1 MKKKTYLFALMAMAL
16 TLGSCSDNENGIG
29 GETSK
34 YITVS
39 TSIGNMTRVATDAK
53 GGQTFEEGDEISVYA
68 WTGDATVAPE
78 TRERVVNN
86 AINKLTNGSW
96 VSTPQMLWKNNR
108 DKHYFIGVYPT
119 AAISDL
125 SAGEY
130 TFDVNKQ
137 TESDLLVAV
146 NKDGLSYN
154 VDEQQTVPLTFT
166 HVMAKLV
173 VNLTYKNQ
181 WGAEGPTVDKV
192 VVGDAVKSATVNYL
206 TKVVT
211 PSAVAENK
219 ANFDMPALTA
229 NKQYASIIIP
239 QDGVQKITV
248 VIGGKN
254 FIYDNGTP
262 FKFESGKIT
271 TINLEVGRDII
282 KLGDVNISDWGSTGE
297 PIKGEAYDLL
307 S

>member
-68 WTGDATVAPE
+68 WPGDATAVPAA
-78 TRERVVNN
+78 TGRVVDN
-86 AINKLTNGSW
+86 AINKLTKGSW
-96 VSTPQMLWKNNR
+96 ISTPQMLWKNNR
-108 DKHYFIGVYPT
+108 DKHYFIGVYPKK
-119 AAISDL
+119 AISDL
-125 SAGEY
+125 AAGEY
-130 TFDVNKQ
+130 VFDATKQ
-137 TESDLLVAV
+137 VESDLLVAV
-146 NKDGLSYN
+146 NADGITA
-154 VDEQQTVPLTFT
+154 EGKQAVPLTFT
-166 HVMAKLV
+166 HVMAKLL

-181 WGAEGPTVDKV
+181 WGTEGPTVDKV

-211 PSAVAENK
+211 PSAVAEDK

-262 FKFESGKIT
+262 FKFESGKVT
-271 TINLEVGRDII
+271 TVNLVVGRDTITLNEVKI
-282 KLGDVNISDWGSTGE
+282 TDWETSTPITGE
-297 PIKGEAYDLL
+297 AVD
-307 S
+307 

>member
-39 TSIGNMTRVATDAK
+39 TSIGNMTRVATDEK

-78 TRERVVNN
+78 TSERVVNN

-119 AAISDL
+119 KAISDL
-125 SAGEY
+125 TAGEY
-130 TFDVNKQ
+130 AFDETKQ
-137 TESDLLVAV
+137 VESDLLVAV

-181 WGAEGPTVDKV
+181 WGTEGPTVDKV

-206 TKVVT
+206 TKVIT
-211 PSAVAENK
+211 PSTVAEDK

-282 KLGDVNISDWGSTGE
+282 KLGNVNISDWGSTGE
-297 PIKGEAYDLL
+297 PIKGEAYD
-307 S
+307 

>member
-1 MKKKTYLFALMAMAL
+1 MKTKTYLFALMAMAL

-39 TSIGNMTRVATDAK
+39 TSIGNMTRVATDAN

-108 DKHYFIGVYPT
+108 DKHYFIGVYPKK
-119 AAISDL
+119 AISDL
-125 SAGEY
+125 AAGEY
-130 TFDVNKQ
+130 VFDATKQ
-137 TESDLLVAV
+137 VESDLLVAV
-146 NKDGLSYN
+146 NIDGITA
-154 VDEQQTVPLTFT
+154 EGKQAVPLTFT
-166 HVMAKLV
+166 HVMAKLL

-181 WGAEGPTVDKV
+181 WGTEGPTVDKV

-211 PSAVAENK
+211 PSAVAEDK

-262 FKFESGKIT
+262 FKFESGKVT
-271 TINLEVGRDII
+271 TVNLVVGRDTITLNEVKI
-282 KLGDVNISDWGSTGE
+282 TDWETSTPITGE
-297 PIKGEAYDLL
+297 AVD
-307 S
+307 

>member
-1 MKKKTYLFALMAMAL
+1 MKKKTYLFALMAMVL

-78 TRERVVNN
+78 TSERVVNN

-108 DKHYFIGVYPT
+108 DKHYFIGVYPIS
-119 AAISDL
+119 ASAISDL

-130 TFDVNKQ
+130 TFDETKQ
-137 TESDLLVAV
+137 VESDLLVAV

-154 VDEQQTVPLTFT
+154 VDEQQPVPLTFT

-181 WGAEGPTVDKV
+181 WGTEGPTVDKV
-192 VVGDAVKSATVNYL
+192 AVGNAAKKATVNYL

-211 PSAVAENK
+211 PSAVAEDK
-219 ANFDMPALTA
+219 ADFDMPVLTA
-229 NKQYASIIIP
+229 NKKYASIIIP
-239 QDGVQKITV
+239 QDGVQKITIT
-248 VIGGKN
+248 IGGKD

-271 TINLEVGRDII
+271 IVNLEVGRDVI

-297 PIKGEAYDLL
+297 PIKGEAYD
-307 S
+307 

>member
-1 MKKKTYLFALMAMAL
+1 MKTKTYLFALMTMAL

-39 TSIGNMTRVATDAK
+39 TSIGNMTRVATDAN

-68 WTGDATVAPE
+68 WTGDATTVPAA
-78 TRERVVNN
+78 TGRVVDN
-86 AINKLTNGSW
+86 AINKLTKGSW
-96 VSTPQMLWKNNR
+96 ISTPQMLWKNNR

-119 AAISDL
+119 KAISDL
-125 SAGEY
+125 TAGEY
-130 TFDVNKQ
+130 AFDETKQ
-137 TESDLLVAV
+137 VESDLLVAV

-154 VDEQQTVPLTFT
+154 VDEQQPVPLTFT

-181 WGAEGPTVDKV
+181 WGTEGPTVDKV

-206 TKVVT
+206 TKVIT
-211 PSAVAENK
+211 PSAVAEDK

-297 PIKGEAYDLL
+297 PIKGEAYD
-307 S
+307 

>member
-1 MKKKTYLFALMAMAL
+1 MKTKTYLFALMAMAL

-39 TSIGNMTRVATDAK
+39 TSIGNMTRVATDAN
-53 GGQTFEEGDEISVYA
+53 GAQTFEEGDEISVYA
-68 WTGDATVAPE
+68 WTGDATKAP
-78 TRERVVNN
+78 TASERVVNN
-86 AINKLTNGSW
+86 AINKLTSGSW

-108 DKHYFIGVYPT
+108 EKHYFIGVYPT
-119 AAISDL
+119 KAISDL
-125 SAGEY
+125 TAGEY
-130 TFDVNKQ
+130 AFDETKQ
-137 TESDLLVAV
+137 VESDLLVAV
-146 NKDGLSYN
+146 NTDGITAE
-154 VDEQQTVPLTFT
+154 DKQAVPLTFT
-166 HVMAKLV
+166 HVMAKLL

-181 WGAEGPTVDKV
+181 WGTEGPTVDKV
-192 VVGDAVKSATVNYL
+192 VVGDALKSATVNYL

-211 PSAVAENK
+211 PSAVAEDK

-262 FKFESGKIT
+262 FKFESGKVT
-271 TINLEVGRDII
+271 TINLVVGRDTITLNEVKI
-282 KLGDVNISDWGSTGE
+282 TDWETSTPITGE
-297 PIKGEAYDLL
+297 AVD
-307 S
+307 

>member
-1 MKKKTYLFALMAMAL
+1 MKTKTYLFALMAMAL
-16 TLGSCSDNENGIG
+16 ALGSCSDNENGIG

-68 WTGDATVAPE
+68 WTGDATAVPAA
-78 TRERVVNN
+78 TGRVVDN
-86 AINKLTNGSW
+86 AINKLTKGAW
-96 VSTPQMLWKNNR
+96 ISTPQMLWKNNR

-119 AAISDL
+119 KAISDL
-125 SAGEY
+125 TAGEY
-130 TFDVNKQ
+130 AFDETKQ
-137 TESDLLVAV
+137 VESDLLVAV

-181 WGAEGPTVDKV
+181 WGTEGPTVDKV
-192 VVGDAVKSATVNYL
+192 VVGDAAKKATVNYL

-211 PSAVAENK
+211 PSTVAEDK
-219 ANFDMPALTA
+219 ADFDMPALTA

-239 QDGVQKITV
+239 QDGVQKITIT
-248 VIGGKN
+248 IGDKD

-271 TINLEVGRDII
+271 TINLEVGRDVI

-297 PIKGEAYDLL
+297 PIKGEAYD
-307 S
+307 

>member
-1 MKKKTYLFALMAMAL
+1 MKTKTYLFALMAMAL

-96 VSTPQMLWKNNR
+96 ISNPQMLWKNNR
-108 DKHYFIGVYPT
+108 DKHYFIGVYPKK
-119 AAISDL
+119 AISDL
-125 SAGEY
+125 AAGEY
-130 TFDVNKQ
+130 VFDATKQ
-137 TESDLLVAV
+137 VESDLLVAV
-146 NKDGLSYN
+146 NTDGITA
-154 VDEQQTVPLTFT
+154 EGKQAVPLTFT
-166 HVMAKLV
+166 HVMAKLL

-181 WGAEGPTVDKV
+181 WGTEGPTVDKV

-211 PSAVAENK
+211 PSAVAEDK

-262 FKFESGKIT
+262 FKFESGKVT
-271 TINLEVGRDII
+271 TVNLVVGRDTITLNEVKI
-282 KLGDVNISDWGSTGE
+282 TDWETSTPITGE
-297 PIKGEAYDLL
+297 AVD
-307 S
+307 

>member
-1 MKKKTYLFALMAMAL
+1 MKKKTYLFALMTMAL
-16 TLGSCSDNENGIG
+16 TLGSCSNNEDGIG

-34 YITVS
+34 FITVS

-68 WTGDATVAPE
+68 WTGDATIAPDAS
-78 TRERVVNN
+78 ERVVNN
-86 AINKLTNGSW
+86 AINKLTSSSW

-108 DKHYFIGVYPT
+108 DKHYFIGVYPIS
-119 AAISDL
+119 AISDL
-125 SAGEY
+125 TAGEY

-154 VDEQQTVPLTFT
+154 VDEQQPVPLTFT

-181 WGAEGPTVDKV
+181 WGTEGPTVDKV
-192 VVGDAVKSATVNYL
+192 AVGNAAKKATVNYL

-211 PSAVAENK
+211 PSAVAEDK
-219 ANFDMPALTA
+219 ADFDMPALTA

-239 QDGVQKITV
+239 QDGVQKITIT
-248 VIGGKN
+248 IGGKD

-271 TINLEVGRDII
+271 IVNLEVGRDVI

-297 PIKGEAYDLL
+297 PIKGEAYD
-307 S
+307 

>member
-1 MKKKTYLFALMAMAL
+1 MKTKTYLFALMAMAL
-16 TLGSCSDNENGIG
+16 TLGSCSDNENGIR

-34 YITVS
+34 YMTVS
-39 TSIGNMTRVATDAK
+39 TSIGNMTRVATDEK

-108 DKHYFIGVYPT
+108 DKHYFIGVYPIS
-119 AAISDL
+119 AISDL

-130 TFDVNKQ
+130 TFDETKQ
-137 TESDLLVAV
+137 VESDLLVAV

-154 VDEQQTVPLTFT
+154 VDEQQPVPLTFT

-181 WGAEGPTVDKV
+181 WGTEGPTVDKV

-211 PSAVAENK
+211 PSAVAEDK
-219 ANFDMPALTA
+219 ADFDMPALTA

-248 VIGGKN
+248 VIGGMN

-271 TINLEVGRDII
+271 TVNLEVGRDII
-282 KLGDVNISDWGSTGE
+282 KLGDVSISDWGSTGD
-297 PIKGEAYDLL
+297 PIKGEAHD
-307 S
+307 

>member
-1 MKKKTYLFALMAMAL
+1 MKTKTYLFVLMTMA
-16 TLGSCSDNENGIG
+16 LGSCSDNENGIG

-39 TSIGNMTRVATDAK
+39 TSIGNMTRVATDAN

-68 WTGDATVAPE
+68 WTGDATTVPAA
-78 TRERVVNN
+78 TGRVVDN
-86 AINKLTNGSW
+86 AINKLTKGSW
-96 VSTPQMLWKNNR
+96 ISTPQMLWKNNR

-130 TFDVNKQ
+130 TFDENKQ

-146 NKDGLSYN
+146 NKDGISYN
-154 VDEQQTVPLTFT
+154 ADEQQTVPLTFT

-181 WGAEGPTVDKV
+181 WGTEGPTVDKV
-192 VVGDAVKSATVNYL
+192 VVGNAVKSATVNYL

-211 PSAVAENK
+211 SSAVAEDK

-262 FKFESGKIT
+262 FKFESGKVT

-297 PIKGEAYDLL
+297 SIKGEAYD
-307 S
+307 

>member
-1 MKKKTYLFALMAMAL
+1 MKKKTYLFALMAMVL

-29 GETSK
+29 CETSK

-39 TSIGNMTRVATDAK
+39 TSIGNMTRVATDAN
-53 GGQTFEEGDEISVYA
+53 GDQTFEEGDEISVYA
-68 WTGDATVAPE
+68 WTGAPTVALE
-78 TRERVVNN
+78 AHERVVNN

-119 AAISDL
+119 KAISDL
-125 SAGEY
+125 TAGEY
-130 TFDVNKQ
+130 AFDETKQ
-137 TESDLLVAV
+137 VESDLLVAV
-146 NKDGLSYN
+146 NTDGITA
-154 VDEQQTVPLTFT
+154 EGKQAVPLTFT
-166 HVMAKLV
+166 HVMAKLL

-181 WGAEGPTVDKV
+181 WGTEGPTVDKV

-211 PSAVAENK
+211 PSAVAEDK

-262 FKFESGKIT
+262 FKFESGKVT
-271 TINLEVGRDII
+271 TVNLVVGRDTITLNEVKI
-282 KLGDVNISDWGSTGE
+282 TDWETSTPITGE
-297 PIKGEAYDLL
+297 AVD
-307 S
+307 

>member
-39 TSIGNMTRVATDAK
+39 TSIGNMTRVATDEK

-68 WTGDATVAPE
+68 WTGDVTVAPE

-108 DKHYFIGVYPT
+108 DKHYFIGVYPIS
-119 AAISDL
+119 AISDL

-130 TFDVNKQ
+130 TFDETKQ
-137 TESDLLVAV
+137 VESDLLVAV

-154 VDEQQTVPLTFT
+154 VDEQQPVPLTFT

-181 WGAEGPTVDKV
+181 WGTEGPTVDKV
-192 VVGDAVKSATVNYL
+192 VVGNAAKKATINYL

-211 PSAVAENK
+211 PSTTAKEDFSLPEITENTK
-219 ANFDMPALTA
+219 
-229 NKQYASIIIP
+229 YVSVIIP
-239 QDGVQKITV
+239 QEDVKQLTI

-254 FIYDNGTP
+254 FVYDNGTP
-262 FKFESGKIT
+262 FKLESGKIT
-271 TINLEVGRDII
+271 TVNLEVGRDEI
-282 KLGDVNISDWGSTGE
+282 KLGDVKITDWEDGSTF
-297 PIKGEAYDLL
+297 KGEALN
-307 S
+307 

>member
-1 MKKKTYLFALMAMAL
+1 MKKKTYLFALMAMVL

-39 TSIGNMTRVATDAK
+39 TSIGNMTRVATDAN

-78 TRERVVNN
+78 TRDRVVNN
-86 AINKLTNGSW
+86 ANNKLTNGSW

-108 DKHYFIGVYPT
+108 DKHYFIGVYPIS
-119 AAISDL
+119 ASAISDL

-130 TFDVNKQ
+130 TFDETKQ
-137 TESDLLVAV
+137 VESDLLVAV

-154 VDEQQTVPLTFT
+154 VDELQTVPLTFT

-173 VNLTYKNQ
+173 VNLAYKNQ
-181 WGAEGPTVDKV
+181 WGTEGPTVDKV
-192 VVGDAVKSATVNYL
+192 AVGNAAKKATVNYL

-211 PSAVAENK
+211 PSAVAEDK
-219 ANFDMPALTA
+219 ADFDMPVLTA
-229 NKQYASIIIP
+229 NKKYASIIIP
-239 QDGVQKITV
+239 QDGVQKITIT
-248 VIGGKN
+248 IGGKD

-262 FKFESGKIT
+262 FKLESGKIT
-271 TINLEVGRDII
+271 TVNLEVGRDEI
-282 KLGDVNISDWGSTGE
+282 KLGDVKITNWEDGSTFS
-297 PIKGEAYDLL
+297 GEALN
-307 S
+307 

>member
-1 MKKKTYLFALMAMAL
+1 MRTKTYLFALMAMAL
-16 TLGSCSDNENGIG
+16 TLGSCSNDENGIG

-39 TSIGNMTRVATDAK
+39 TRIGNMTRVATDAN

-78 TRERVVNN
+78 TSERVVNN

-108 DKHYFIGVYPT
+108 DNHYFIGVYPT

-125 SAGEY
+125 TAGEY
-130 TFDVNKQ
+130 TFDVTKQ
-137 TESDLLVAV
+137 AESDLLVAV
-146 NKDGLSYN
+146 NTDGISYN
-154 VDEQQTVPLTFT
+154 ANEQQTVPLTFT

-181 WGAEGPTVDKV
+181 WGADGPTVEKV
-192 VVGDAVKSATVNYL
+192 VVGNAAKEATVNYL

-211 PSAVAENK
+211 PSTTIKEDISLPEITENTK
-219 ANFDMPALTA
+219 
-229 NKQYASIIIP
+229 YVSVIIP
-239 QDGVQKITV
+239 QEEVKQLTIV
-248 VIGGKN
+248 VGGKN

-262 FKFESGKIT
+262 FKLESGKIT
-271 TINLEVGRDII
+271 TINLEVGRDEI
-282 KLGDVNISDWGSTGE
+282 KLGEVKISNWEEGSTFN
-297 PIKGEAYDLL
+297 GEALN
-307 S
+307 

>member
-1 MKKKTYLFALMAMAL
+1 MKTKTYLFALMTMAL

-29 GETSK
+29 SETSK

-39 TSIGNMTRVATDAK
+39 TSIGNMPRVATDAN

-68 WTGDATVAPE
+68 WTGDATTVPAA
-78 TRERVVNN
+78 TGRVVDN
-86 AINKLTNGSW
+86 AINKLTKGSW
-96 VSTPQMLWKNNR
+96 ISTPQMLWKNNR
-108 DKHYFIGVYPT
+108 DKHYFIGVYPIS
-119 AAISDL
+119 ASAISDL

-130 TFDVNKQ
+130 TFDETKQ
-137 TESDLLVAV
+137 VESDLLVAV

-181 WGAEGPTVDKV
+181 WGTEGPTVDKV

-206 TKVVT
+206 TKVIT
-211 PSAVAENK
+211 PSAVAEDK

-297 PIKGEAYDLL
+297 PIKGEAYD
-307 S
+307 

>member
-1 MKKKTYLFALMAMAL
+1 MKKKTYLFALMTMAL
-16 TLGSCSDNENGIG
+16 TLGSCSNNEDGIG

-34 YITVS
+34 FITVS

-68 WTGDATVAPE
+68 WTGDATIAPDAS
-78 TRERVVNN
+78 ERVVNN
-86 AINKLTNGSW
+86 AINKLTSSSW

-108 DKHYFIGVYPT
+108 DKHYFIGVYPIS
-119 AAISDL
+119 AISDL

-130 TFDVNKQ
+130 TFDETKQ
-137 TESDLLVAV
+137 VESDLLVAV

-154 VDEQQTVPLTFT
+154 VDEQQPVPLTFT

-181 WGAEGPTVDKV
+181 WGGIPTVEKV
-192 VVGDAVKSATVNYL
+192 VVGNAAKEATINYL

-211 PSAVAENK
+211 PSAVAEDK
-219 ANFDMPALTA
+219 ADFDMPALTA

-239 QDGVQKITV
+239 QDGVQKITIT
-248 VIGGKN
+248 IGGKD

-271 TINLEVGRDII
+271 TINLEVGRDVI

-297 PIKGEAYDLL
+297 PIKGEAYD
-307 S
+307 

>member
-1 MKKKTYLFALMAMAL
+1 MKKKTYLFTLMAMAL

-39 TSIGNMTRVATDAK
+39 TSIGNMTRVATDEK

-96 VSTPQMLWKNNR
+96 ISNPQMLWKNNR

-130 TFDVNKQ
+130 TFDANKQ

-154 VDEQQTVPLTFT
+154 VDEPQTVPLTFT

-181 WGAEGPTVDKV
+181 WGTEGPTVDKV
-192 VVGDAVKSATVNYL
+192 AVGNAAK
-206 TKVVT
+206 
-211 PSAVAENK
+211 
-219 ANFDMPALTA
+219 
-229 NKQYASIIIP
+229 KQPSII
-239 QDGVQKITV
+239 
-248 VIGGKN
+248 
-254 FIYDNGTP
+254 
-262 FKFESGKIT
+262 
-271 TINLEVGRDII
+271 
-282 KLGDVNISDWGSTGE
+282 
-297 PIKGEAYDLL
+297 
-307 S
+307 

>member
-1 MKKKTYLFALMAMAL
+1 MKTKTYLFALMTMAL

-39 TSIGNMTRVATDAK
+39 TSIGNMTRVATDEK

-108 DKHYFIGVYPT
+108 DKHYFIGVYPIS
-119 AAISDL
+119 ASAISDL

-130 TFDVNKQ
+130 TFDETKQ
-137 TESDLLVAV
+137 VESDLLVAV

-154 VDEQQTVPLTFT
+154 VDEQQPVPLTFT

-181 WGAEGPTVDKV
+181 WGTEGPTVDKV
-192 VVGDAVKSATVNYL
+192 AVGNAAKKATVNYL

-211 PSAVAENK
+211 PSTVAEDK
-219 ANFDMPALTA
+219 ADFDMPAITA
-229 NKQYASIIIP
+229 NKKYASIIIP
-239 QDGVQKITV
+239 QDGVQKITIT
-248 VIGGKN
+248 IGGKD

-271 TINLEVGRDII
+271 TVNLEVGRDEI
-282 KLGDVNISDWGSTGE
+282 KLGDVKIPDWENGSTFS
-297 PIKGEAYDLL
+297 GEALN
-307 S
+307 

>member
-1 MKKKTYLFALMAMAL
+1 MKKKTYLFALMAMVL

-39 TSIGNMTRVATDAK
+39 TSIGNMTRVATDAN

-108 DKHYFIGVYPT
+108 DKHYFIGVYPK

-130 TFDVNKQ
+130 TFDETKQ
-137 TESDLLVAV
+137 VESDLLVAV

-154 VDEQQTVPLTFT
+154 VDEQQPVPLTFT

-181 WGAEGPTVDKV
+181 WGTEGPTVDKV
-192 VVGDAVKSATVNYL
+192 AVGNAAKSATVNYL

-211 PSAVAENK
+211 PSAVAEDK
-219 ANFDMPALTA
+219 ADFDMPVLTA

-239 QDGVQKITV
+239 QDGVQKITIT
-248 VIGGKN
+248 IGGKD

-271 TINLEVGRDII
+271 IVNLEVGRDII

-297 PIKGEAYDLL
+297 PIKGEAYD
-307 S
+307 

>member
-39 TSIGNMTRVATDAK
+39 TSIGNMTRVATDEK

-125 SAGEY
+125 TAGEY

-154 VDEQQTVPLTFT
+154 VDEQQPVPLTFT

-181 WGAEGPTVDKV
+181 WGTEGPTVDKV
-192 VVGDAVKSATVNYL
+192 AVGNAAKKATVNYL
-206 TKVVT
+206 TKAVT
-211 PSAVAENK
+211 PSAVAEDK
-219 ANFDMPALTA
+219 ADFDMPALTA

-254 FIYDNGTP
+254 FNYDNGTP
-262 FKFESGKIT
+262 FKFESGKVT
-271 TINLEVGRDII
+271 TVNLVVGRDTITLNEVKI
-282 KLGDVNISDWGSTGE
+282 TDWETSTPITGE
-297 PIKGEAYDLL
+297 AVD
-307 S
+307 

>member
-1 MKKKTYLFALMAMAL
+1 MKTKTYLFALMTMAL

-39 TSIGNMTRVATDAK
+39 TSIGNMTRVATDAN

-68 WTGDATVAPE
+68 WTGDATTVPAA
-78 TRERVVNN
+78 TGRVVDN
-86 AINKLTNGSW
+86 AINKLTKGAW
-96 VSTPQMLWKNNR
+96 ISTPQMLWKNNR
-108 DKHYFIGVYPT
+108 DKHYFIGVYPIS
-119 AAISDL
+119 ASAISDL

-130 TFDVNKQ
+130 TFDETKQ
-137 TESDLLVAV
+137 VESDLLVAV

-154 VDEQQTVPLTFT
+154 VDEQQPVPLTFT

-181 WGAEGPTVDKV
+181 WGTEGPTVDKV
-192 VVGDAVKSATVNYL
+192 AVGNAAKKATVNYL

-211 PSAVAENK
+211 PSAVAEDK
-219 ANFDMPALTA
+219 ADFDMPALTA

-239 QDGVQKITV
+239 QDGVQKITIT
-248 VIGGKN
+248 IGDKD

-271 TINLEVGRDII
+271 TINLEVGRDQVILDEV
-282 KLGDVNISDWGSTGE
+282 KISDWAAGNTFH
-297 PIKGEAYDLL
+297 GEAFD
-307 S
+307 

>member
-39 TSIGNMTRVATDAK
+39 TSIGNMTRVATDEK

-108 DKHYFIGVYPT
+108 DKHYFIGVYPIS
-119 AAISDL
+119 AISDL

-154 VDEQQTVPLTFT
+154 VDEQQPVPLTFT
-166 HVMAKLV
+166 HVMAKLM

-181 WGAEGPTVDKV
+181 WGTEGPTVDKV
-192 VVGDAVKSATVNYL
+192 AVGNAAKKATVNYL

-211 PSAVAENK
+211 PSAVAEDK
-219 ANFDMPALTA
+219 ADFDMPVLTA

-239 QDGVQKITV
+239 QDGVQKITIT
-248 VIGGKN
+248 IGGKD

-271 TINLEVGRDII
+271 IVNLEVGRDVI

-297 PIKGEAYDLL
+297 PIKGEAYD
-307 S
+307 

>member
-1 MKKKTYLFALMAMAL
+1 MKKKTYLFALMAMGL

-39 TSIGNMTRVATDAK
+39 TSIGNMTRVATDAN

-68 WTGDATVAPE
+68 WTGAPTVAPE

-96 VSTPQMLWKNNR
+96 ISTPQMLWKNNR
-108 DKHYFIGVYPT
+108 DKHYFIGVYPVS
-119 AAISDL
+119 AISDL

-130 TFDVNKQ
+130 TFDETKQ
-137 TESDLLVAV
+137 VESDLLVAV

-154 VDEQQTVPLTFT
+154 VDEQQPVPLTFT

-181 WGAEGPTVDKV
+181 WGTEGPTVDKV
-192 VVGDAVKSATVNYL
+192 VVGNAAKKATINYL

-211 PSAVAENK
+211 PSTTAKEDFSLPEITENTK
-219 ANFDMPALTA
+219 
-229 NKQYASIIIP
+229 YVSVIIP
-239 QDGVQKITV
+239 QEDVTQLTI
-248 VIGGKN
+248 VIDGKN
-254 FIYDNGTP
+254 FVYDNGTP
-262 FKFESGKIT
+262 FKLESGKIT
-271 TINLEVGRDII
+271 TVNLEVGRDEI
-282 KLGDVNISDWGSTGE
+282 KLGDVKITDWENGSTFS
-297 PIKGEAYDLL
+297 GEALN
-307 S
+307 

>member
-1 MKKKTYLFALMAMAL
+1 MKTKTYLFALMTMAL

-39 TSIGNMTRVATDAK
+39 TSIGNMTRVATDAN

-68 WTGDATVAPE
+68 WTGDATTVPAA
-78 TRERVVNN
+78 TGRVVDN
-86 AINKLTNGSW
+86 AINKLTKGSW
-96 VSTPQMLWKNNR
+96 ISTPQMLWKNNR

-119 AAISDL
+119 KAISDL

-130 TFDVNKQ
+130 TFDETKQ
-137 TESDLLVAV
+137 VESDLLVAV

-181 WGAEGPTVDKV
+181 WGTEGPTVDKV

-206 TKVVT
+206 TKVIT
-211 PSAVAENK
+211 PSAVAEDK

-239 QDGVQKITV
+239 QDGVQKITIT
-248 VIGGKN
+248 IGDKD

-271 TINLEVGRDII
+271 TINLEVGRDVI

-297 PIKGEAYDLL
+297 PIKGEAYD
-307 S
+307 

>member
-1 MKKKTYLFALMAMAL
+1 MKTKTYLFVLMTMAL
-16 TLGSCSDNENGIG
+16 VLGSCSDNENGIG

-39 TSIGNMTRVATDAK
+39 TSIGNMTRVATDAN
-53 GGQTFEEGDEISVYA
+53 GDQTFEEGDEISVYA
-68 WTGDATVAPE
+68 WTGAPTVALE
-78 TRERVVNN
+78 AHERVVNN

-130 TFDVNKQ
+130 TFDENKQ

-146 NKDGLSYN
+146 NKDGISYN
-154 VDEQQTVPLTFT
+154 ADEQQTVPLTFT

-181 WGAEGPTVDKV
+181 WGTEGPTVDKV

-206 TKVVT
+206 AKVVT
-211 PSAVAENK
+211 PSAVAEDK

-262 FKFESGKIT
+262 FKFESGKVT
-271 TINLEVGRDII
+271 TVNLVVGRDTITLNEVKI
-282 KLGDVNISDWGSTGE
+282 TDWETSTPITGE
-297 PIKGEAYDLL
+297 AVD
-307 S
+307 

>member
-1 MKKKTYLFALMAMAL
+1 MAMAL

-39 TSIGNMTRVATDAK
+39 TSIGNMTRVATDEK

-108 DKHYFIGVYPT
+108 DKHYFIGVYPIS
-119 AAISDL
+119 AISDL

-130 TFDVNKQ
+130 TFDETKQ
-137 TESDLLVAV
+137 VESDLLVAV

-154 VDEQQTVPLTFT
+154 VDEQQPVPLTFT

-181 WGAEGPTVDKV
+181 WGGIPTVEKV
-192 VVGDAVKSATVNYL
+192 VVGNAAKEATINYL

-211 PSAVAENK
+211 PSTTAKEDFSLPEITENTK
-219 ANFDMPALTA
+219 
-229 NKQYASIIIP
+229 YVSVIIP
-239 QDGVQKITV
+239 QEDVTQLTI
-248 VIGGKN
+248 VIDGKN
-254 FIYDNGTP
+254 FVYDNRTP
-262 FKFESGKIT
+262 FKLESGKIT
-271 TINLEVGRDII
+271 TVNLEVGRDEI
-282 KLGDVNISDWGSTGE
+282 KLGDVKITNWEDGSTFS
-297 PIKGEAYDLL
+297 GEALN
-307 S
+307 

>member
-1 MKKKTYLFALMAMAL
+1 MKKKTYLFTLMAMAL

-39 TSIGNMTRVATDAK
+39 TSIGNMTRVATDEK

-108 DKHYFIGVYPT
+108 DKHYFICVYPIS
-119 AAISDL
+119 AISDL

-154 VDEQQTVPLTFT
+154 VDEQQPVPLTFT

-181 WGAEGPTVDKV
+181 WGTEGPTVDKV
-192 VVGDAVKSATVNYL
+192 AVGNAAKEATINYL

-211 PSAVAENK
+211 PSTTAKEDFSLPEITENTK
-219 ANFDMPALTA
+219 
-229 NKQYASIIIP
+229 YVSVIIP
-239 QDGVQKITV
+239 QEDVKQLTI
-248 VIGGKN
+248 VIDGKN
-254 FIYDNGTP
+254 FVYDNGTP
-262 FKFESGKIT
+262 FKLESGKIT
-271 TINLEVGRDII
+271 TVNLEVGRDEI
-282 KLGDVNISDWGSTGE
+282 KLGDVKITDWEDGSTFG
-297 PIKGEAYDLL
+297 GEALN
-307 S
+307 

>member
-1 MKKKTYLFALMAMAL
+1 MKTKTYLFALMTMAL

-39 TSIGNMTRVATDAK
+39 TSIGNMTRVATDEK

-68 WTGDATVAPE
+68 WTGDATTVPAA
-78 TRERVVNN
+78 TGRVVDN
-86 AINKLTNGSW
+86 AKNKLTKGAW
-96 VSTPQMLWKNNR
+96 ISTPQMLWKNNR
-108 DKHYFIGVYPT
+108 DKHYFIGVYPIS
-119 AAISDL
+119 ASAISDL

-130 TFDVNKQ
+130 TFDETKQ
-137 TESDLLVAV
+137 VESDLLVAV

-181 WGAEGPTVDKV
+181 WGTEGPTVDKV

-211 PSAVAENK
+211 PSAVAEDK

-239 QDGVQKITV
+239 QDGVQKITIT
-248 VIGGKN
+248 IGDKD

-271 TINLEVGRDII
+271 TINLEVGRDVI

-297 PIKGEAYDLL
+297 PIKGEAYD
-307 S
+307 

>member
-1 MKKKTYLFALMAMAL
+1 MKTKTYLFVLMTMAL
-16 TLGSCSDNENGIG
+16 VLGSCSDNENGIG

-39 TSIGNMTRVATDAK
+39 TSIGNMTRVATDAN
-53 GGQTFEEGDEISVYA
+53 GDQTFEEGDEISVYA
-68 WTGDATVAPE
+68 WTGAPTVALE
-78 TRERVVNN
+78 AHERVVNN

-130 TFDVNKQ
+130 TFDENKQ

-146 NKDGLSYN
+146 NKDGISYN
-154 VDEQQTVPLTFT
+154 ADEQQTVPLTFT

-181 WGAEGPTVDKV
+181 WGTEGPTVDKV
-192 VVGDAVKSATVNYL
+192 VVGNAVKSATVNYL

-211 PSAVAENK
+211 PSAVAEDK

-239 QDGVQKITV
+239 QDGVQKITI

-262 FKFESGKIT
+262 FKFESGKVT
-271 TINLEVGRDII
+271 TVNLVVGRDTITLNEVKI
-282 KLGDVNISDWGSTGE
+282 TDWETSTPITGE
-297 PIKGEAYDLL
+297 AVD
-307 S
+307 